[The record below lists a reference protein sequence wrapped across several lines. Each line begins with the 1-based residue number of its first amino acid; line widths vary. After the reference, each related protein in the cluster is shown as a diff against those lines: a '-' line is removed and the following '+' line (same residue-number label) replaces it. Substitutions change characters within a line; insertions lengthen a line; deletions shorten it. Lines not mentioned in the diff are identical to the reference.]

1 MSELLSAL
9 KTALSEDLAANIS
22 LSKES
27 VDQFLIDQGYDPDR
41 INDEFIGLLG
51 DQKVEHAQ
59 LLELNDY
66 STLFSSREAALGF
79 IDKYSINRDDDSIQ
93 YTGAGFGHVTPGH
106 SLSNIRNKLQSHR
119 SELQQREASLLQE
132 RGNNDLTQ
140 LKEQDIGAIEHRLSN
155 FKEVSSVLENKQEH
169 RSTGSHR
176 EIHHDRETLE
186 NHSRAFSVYK
196 KAYIDSR
203 VHIEDISVKNLEL
216 DLAHRIVTYQVK
228 KFFSSY
234 VSASQGKQTGDHWA
248 ASVKNTSWVYGSQY
262 NTINYTDGSKQGY
275 TDLSF
280 GRIQGGLAESKQTG
294 AAPFEISYFYQPD
307 NTTKDNTINATIT
320 LDPKTATV
328 TWAYSSENDK
338 SYTPPKTGTISFDS
352 LKMYQR
358 DQEILKKY
366 RDGTLIPHDLKLKF
380 GRVLALSAVAYNLKR
395 DITIEK
401 RFWPDQFSNIVE
413 RTRTHSWGKAY
424 SHLNHQ
430 RSAELATLKSNTHN
444 QKRDARGLRMLYG
457 AELAANKTEEYAIKN
472 SENVYKRAFSDGL
485 SKSTAFK
492 LADLCYVSDLVLFDS
507 FLASKALPRLANG
520 ELSTLTGDKALEE
533 MTYRSMPFVIRRQIH
548 ESHHILNLEV
558 IDQRDPK
565 TAEFLYTYDKFK
577 NNCLTELLKY
587 SDTYYSNYLGFH
599 PVHRVF
605 RFSKDKIQGVTN
617 VFEHYVFDPILHAI
631 SWTRIPK
638 LIDNSTLL
646 RFLPSFTLSGL
657 FNGAIGFTEGLVFAM
672 AHGIKTF
679 PKHLYK
685 DTRNLSRQLGKIF
698 KGEATWKGS
707 FNAYRRDT
715 SMPRKLFMKGYKY
728 SELNYFVHKIRGK
741 QDPVFKNISDTAN
754 MARVGI
760 SGMRH
765 KAKIKKDLV
774 EGKVE
779 IRLHKQLHEF
789 APNLIKSP
797 YELLEMQSPK
807 VKVAQHK
814 LVDQLKTLAKAD
826 IKTVAPQLEDQ
837 FSSHRMADMRRLATG
852 KYPPLGSYAKAFNE
866 QIQGYLTNWNAQ
878 AKLQSYIKS
887 NTVEERK
894 YFKAVHARQAERLK
908 RQVTALEFAHEH
920 RRLINNDL
928 PYAITLQKS
937 IKHTKRLFESMFSSE
952 IKSDWKSG
960 GKKLFRTLFV
970 NPIAYTIPLY
980 KNQSKAVQKEIS
992 KIESYKKDN
1001 IGEKVFGAILI
1012 ADFASRVLNNKSV
1025 IEVDKRLTAALRSTP
1040 VGTAVADLV
1049 RWDNRNLRSDL
1060 GRLDRIASLDVNK
1073 STVVRTGSYG
1083 RRALYQFASKF
1094 AISHPKCAKDDMR
1107 WYKTESSNGRFL
1119 KTWRPRITKDASKGK
1134 GVAIAWQQDV
1144 NAIKSGQ
1151 TLTVGEVINS
1161 LKPSQDQWGLHLE
1174 KPSDITQPV
1183 TPDNNGGNSSNPDN
1197 VINNK
1202 DSQSSTTSDTSSDKI
1217 KVNIFGYAMKIKMSS
1232 HLIKKIWNKA
1242 TKKEDKKDS
1251 GDKSDD
1257 NIRENAESDVKRD
1270 ISSEKNILKSDLE
1283 ADLANEESAIVD
1295 TVVDESEAVIVGEGE
1310 AFEAGEEMA
1319 IDTLIE
1325 L

>member
-22 LSKES
+22 TSKES

-41 INDEFIGLLG
+41 ISEEFIGLLG
-51 DQKVEHAQ
+51 NHTVEHAQ

-66 STLFSSREAALGF
+66 SILFSSREATLSF
-79 IDKYSINRDDDSIQ
+79 IDNYSMNRDDDSIQ
-93 YTGAGFGHVTPGH
+93 YTGAGIGHITPGQ
-106 SLSNIRNKLQSHR
+106 SLSNIRNKLKSHR
-119 SELQQREASLLQE
+119 SELQQREVSLLQE
-132 RGNNDLTQ
+132 RGINDLTQ
-140 LKEQDIGAIEHRLSN
+140 LKEQDVGGLEHRLSN
-155 FKEVSSVLENKQEH
+155 VKAGSSVLDKRQEH
-169 RSTGSHR
+169 RFTGSHR
-176 EIHHDRETLE
+176 EIHHDREMLD

-196 KAYIDSR
+196 KAYTDSR
-203 VHIEDISVKNLEL
+203 LHIQDISVKNLEL
-216 DLAHRIVTYQVK
+216 DLAQRIVAYQVK
-228 KFFSSY
+228 KFYSGY
-234 VSASQGKQTGDHWA
+234 VSASQGKQNGHDW
-248 ASVKNTSWVYGSQY
+248 SSSFKNTTWYDGVDY
-262 NTINYTDGSKQGY
+262 NQTNYSYSDNNVEKT
-275 TDLSF
+275 LSV
-280 GRIQGGLAESKQTG
+280 GVIQGGLAESKQTG
-294 AAPFEISYFYQPD
+294 APPVVISYYCDP
-307 NTTKDNTINATIT
+307 NNKDDTQINASVT
-320 LDPKTATV
+320 LDPKTATASW
-328 TWAYSSENDK
+328 T
-338 SYTPPKTGTISFDS
+338 YTNYNKNGCQANKRGTISFDS

-380 GRVLALSAVAYNLKR
+380 GHVLALSAVAYNLKR

-413 RTRTHSWGKAY
+413 RTRNNSWGKSY
-424 SHLNHQ
+424 SHLNQ
-430 RSAELATLKSNTHN
+430 LRSAEFASLKSNMHN

-472 SENVYKRAFSDGL
+472 SKNVYKRAFSDGL

-558 IDQRDPK
+558 IDQRVPK
-565 TAEFLYTYDKFK
+565 TAEFLHKYDKFK

-638 LIDNSTLL
+638 LINNSTLL

-715 SMPRKLFMKGYKY
+715 SMPRKMIMKGYKY
-728 SELNYFVHKIRGK
+728 SEFNYFVHKIRGK
-741 QDPVFKNISDTAN
+741 QDPVFKNIFGTAN

-760 SGMRH
+760 SAMKH
-765 KAKIKKDLV
+765 KSEVKKDLF
-774 EGKVE
+774 EGKLE
-779 IRLHKQLHEF
+779 IRLHKELHEF

-807 VKVAQHK
+807 VKVAQKK
-814 LVDQLKTLAKAD
+814 LTDQLKTLAK
-826 IKTVAPQLEDQ
+826 Q
-837 FSSHRMADMRRLATG
+837 DMRGILRG
-852 KYPPLGSYAKAFNE
+852 KYNVSGSYAQAFNK
-866 QIQGYLTNWNAQ
+866 QIQGDVTSWNAQ
-878 AKLQSYIKS
+878 EKLSTYIKS
-887 NTVEERK
+887 NTVNERR
-894 YFKAVHARQAERLK
+894 YFKAVHARQAVRLK

-928 PYAITLQKS
+928 PYAVTLQKS

-952 IKSDWKSG
+952 IQSDWKNG

-980 KNQSKAVQKEIS
+980 KNQSKAVKKEIS
-992 KIESYKKDN
+992 KIESYKKDK

-1012 ADFASRVLNNKSV
+1012 ADFASRVLNNKSF
-1025 IEVDKRLTAALRSTP
+1025 IEVDKRLTSALRSTP

-1049 RWDNRNLRSDL
+1049 RWDNRKLRSDL
-1060 GRLDRIASLDVNK
+1060 GILNRIASLDVYK
-1073 STVVRTGSYG
+1073 SSVVRTRSYG
-1083 RRALYQFASKF
+1083 RTALNQFASKF
-1094 AISHPKCAKDDMR
+1094 SISHPKWAKADMT
-1107 WYKTESSNGRFL
+1107 WYKNESSKGRFL
-1119 KTWRPRITKDASKGK
+1119 KSWRSRISKDASKGK

-1183 TPDNNGGNSSNPDN
+1183 TPANNGGSSSNPDN

-1202 DSQSSTTSDTSSDKI
+1202 DSQSSTSNDTSSDKI
-1217 KVNIFGYAMKIKMSS
+1217 KVNIVGYAVKIKMSS
-1232 HLIKKIWNKA
+1232 HLIKKIWNKV

-1257 NIRENAESDVKRD
+1257 DFRENAESDVKRD
-1270 ISSEKNILKSDLE
+1270 ISSEENILKSDLE
-1283 ADLANEESAIVD
+1283 ADLANEESTIVD
-1295 TVVDESEAVIVGEGE
+1295 TVVDESEAIIVGEGE
-1310 AFEAGEEMA
+1310 AVEAGEEMA
-1319 IDTLIE
+1319 VDTLIE

>member
-41 INDEFIGLLG
+41 INDEFIGLLD

-216 DLAHRIVTYQVK
+216 DLAHRIVAYQVK
-228 KFFSSY
+228 KFYSGY
-234 VSASQGKQTGDHWA
+234 VSASQGKQNGHDW
-248 ASVKNTSWVYGSQY
+248 SSSFKNTNWYDGVDY
-262 NTINYTDGSKQGY
+262 NETNYSYSDNNVQKT
-275 TDLSF
+275 LSVGF
-280 GRIQGGLAESKQTG
+280 IQGGLAESKQTG
-294 AAPFEISYFYQPD
+294 APPVTIGYYFDP
-307 NTTKDNTINATIT
+307 NNKDDTQINASVA
-320 LDPKTATV
+320 LDPKTATASW
-328 TWAYSSENDK
+328 TYTK
-338 SYTPPKTGTISFDS
+338 STKKGCTPKSGTISFGS

-358 DQEILKKY
+358 DQEVLKKY

-380 GRVLALSAVAYNLKR
+380 GRVLALSAIAYNLKR

-430 RSAELATLKSNTHN
+430 RSAELATLKSNSHN

-605 RFSKDKIQGVTN
+605 RFSKDKILGVTN

-638 LIDNSTLL
+638 LINNSTLL

-826 IKTVAPQLEDQ
+826 ITQMADITQIEDQ
-837 FSSHRMADMRRLATG
+837 ISSHKHADMLRLFRG
-852 KYPPLGSYAKAFNE
+852 KYNKSLKASAQAFNE
-866 QIQGYLTNWNAQ
+866 QIQGYLANWNAK
-878 AKLQSYIKS
+878 AKLQSYIKN

-894 YFKAVHARQAERLK
+894 YFKAVHARQAQRLK
-908 RQVTALEFAHEH
+908 DQVTALEFAHEH

-928 PYAITLQKS
+928 PYAIKLQKS
-937 IKHTKRLFESMFSSE
+937 IKHTKRLFETMYSSE

-960 GKKLFRTLFV
+960 GKKLFKNLFV
-970 NPIAYTIPLY
+970 YPIGNTIPLP
-980 KNQSKAVQKEIS
+980 KNQKRDVRREIS
-992 KIESYKKDN
+992 KFFSYN
-1001 IGEKVFGAILI
+1001 IGEKVFGAILLE
-1012 ADFASRVLNNKSV
+1012 DYASRVLNNTSV
-1025 IEVDKRLTAALRSTP
+1025 IRVDKRISAALRSTS

-1049 RWDNRNLRSDL
+1049 RWDNRKLRSDL
-1060 GRLDRIASLDVNK
+1060 GRLNRIASLDINK
-1073 STVVRTGSYG
+1073 STVVRTGSYA
-1083 RRALYQFASKF
+1083 RRALRQFASKF
-1094 AISHPKCAKDDMR
+1094 KIRHPKWAKADMT
-1107 WYKTESSNGRFL
+1107 WYKNESSNGRFL
-1119 KTWRPRITKDASKGK
+1119 KTWRPRISKDASKGK

-1183 TPDNNGGNSSNPDN
+1183 TPAHNGGNSSNPDN

-1202 DSQSSTTSDTSSDKI
+1202 DSQSSTSNDTSSDKI

-1270 ISSEKNILKSDLE
+1270 ISSEENILKSDLE

-1310 AFEAGEEMA
+1310 AVEAGEEMA